1 MTVQKKLPSDIE
13 ENIQNLAGDI
23 YLQIEDKIT
32 ALLTSYSDNIE
43 ITPEIITTHP
53 LFTALKEQHK
63 SEQSQANKSLEDN
76 NAELAALKA
85 EQISQQS
92 QLAKLQEDLSNA
104 ENLNSAKLTD
114 SEQVLKDKL
123 AENSQLSKQVSTLNQ
138 ENSQQQQLLKEVGF
152 EAENATKQLKD
163 LATEKEAL
171 AKNDK
176 AKAATLAVQNQQ
188 YSDLQL
194 KFDQVS
200 SELEYL
206 KAEQEHKLLSSN
218 EQLTHEQQQAGLLNA
233 KVSDLQADIEAKQ
246 TLLDQQQENITHKE
260 HENTDL
266 TAKNKHLEQT
276 IAQIE
281 QNGIVAQQQYETQ
294 KQKINDKWLNE
305 QEKNTQILKQ
315 SSDDNEQIIKQMHD
329 AERHKQT
336 LENELSDVKG
346 ELKAVNKQQLQ
357 VLDTVKTLEIQVEKE
372 QAITSKLSEEKTSL
386 EEALVQAEYEY
397 NNTYGQQKQKITE
410 LTNELATIAIEHKSA
425 QQSITNLD
433 QTTQAQVEQ
442 ISRLEQQVENEQ
454 LKFKQAIEKQNENHN
469 QIVTGHQKA
478 LADNNAALSELQR
491 QVDKTA
497 TELTHQLESK
507 IALLATESTKLSELQ
522 LAHATVTENLA
533 KIEHGLNEKQQLLTA
548 VEAELAA
555 DRARTAKNRLLHQ
568 ESKGKQEVE
577 YNKARETIK
586 YLRDE
591 NTELN
596 RKLVQQVNELEDKL
610 TEYRLR
616 FEYAQKQLAKISK

>member
-32 ALLTSYSDNIE
+32 ALLSNYSDNIE

-53 LFTALKEQHK
+53 LFIALKEQHE
-63 SEQSQANKSLEDN
+63 SQQSQANKSLEDN

-85 EQISQQS
+85 EQVTQQN
-92 QLAKLQEDLSNA
+92 QLAKLQEDLNNA

-114 SEQVLKDKL
+114 SEQILKDKL
-123 AENSQLSKQVSTLNQ
+123 AENSQLLKQVATLNQ

-163 LATEKEAL
+163 LATEKDSL
-171 AKNDK
+171 VKNDK

-188 YSDLQL
+188 FSDLQL

-218 EQLTHEQQQAGLLNA
+218 KQLTHEQQQAGLLNEQ
-233 KVSDLQADIEAKQ
+233 VSALQADIEFKQ
-246 TLLDQQQENITHKE
+246 ATLDQQQEKITHTE

-266 TAKNKHLEQT
+266 TAKIKHLEQT

-294 KQKINDKWLNE
+294 KQKINDKWLIE

-329 AERHKQT
+329 AERQKQT
-336 LENELSDVKG
+336 LESELNNVKD

-357 VLDTVKTLEIQVEKE
+357 MFDNVKTLEIQVQKE
-372 QAITSKLSEEKTSL
+372 QAITTKLSEEKTLL
-386 EEALVQAEYEY
+386 EESLVQAEHGY
-397 NNTYGQQKQKITE
+397 NNNNEQQKQKITI
-410 LTNELATIAIEHKSA
+410 LNNELATISIEHKSA
-425 QQSITNLD
+425 QQNIENLE
-433 QTTQAQVEQ
+433 QQTQAQVEQ
-442 ISRLEQQVENEQ
+442 ITTLEEQVKNEQ
-454 LKFKQAIEKQNENHN
+454 LKFKQAIEKHDENHK
-469 QIVTGHQKA
+469 QIVTGHQKI
-478 LADNNAALSELQR
+478 LADNNTALSELQR
-491 QVDKTA
+491 QADKTVR
-497 TELTHQLESK
+497 ELTQQLETK
-507 IALLATESTKLSELQ
+507 TTLLETESTKFSDLQ

-533 KIEHGLNEKQQLLTA
+533 KIEHGLNEKQQQLTA

-568 ESKGKQEVE
+568 ESKVKQEVE